1 MGAPN
6 SFSVVRVFRC
16 TRAILLLLGLL
27 IGFTACTTT
36 RNTLFLEIDDSAQ
49 RGDFDGAINLL
60 EEHERRLYT
69 DRDGVL
75 LHLDRGMLLHFAGR
89 HRESVLELQEAE
101 RLIEEYFTLQL
112 RQATTSL
119 LLNDTAMNYAG
130 EDFEDIYLNVFS
142 ALGYLAMN
150 DPQAAFVEIRRIDN
164 KLNLLETKY
173 RSLAA
178 GFAAADDFGAPPPD
192 PGDARFYNSALAR
205 YLSLVIYRSEGNRD
219 SARISFEQMENAFAE
234 QRSLYPHSNPISS
247 TSIEA
252 ADGVPLSVIAFS
264 GRSPIKRASTLR
276 IRTERNR
283 VHVIVS
289 EEDDIGLI
297 PSAYLSFEFPV
308 EAGYN
313 FRFEL
318 PRMEMRG
325 SEVTRI
331 RVLANG
337 QELGEVGLLEDMQR
351 IAYET
356 FQISRPVVFVRSVVR
371 ATLKGIAGQRAGRAM
386 EEAGAQSGSALGM
399 IAGAIGAIA
408 TDIALDQSEQADLR
422 ISRFFPAFAHAGEW
436 VLEPGTHSIQ
446 VEYHGPRGLLWR
458 DDLGEVEIIP
468 GSPNLVSSFFNG

>member
-1 MGAPN
+1 MQVV
-6 SFSVVRVFRC
+6 SSVPAANVFRM
-16 TRAILLLLGLL
+16 TRATLLLLGLL

-36 RNTLFLEIDDSAQ
+36 RNTLFLEIDSSAQ

-60 EEHERRLYT
+60 EENERTLYT

-112 RQATTSL
+112 RQAATSL

-142 ALGYLAMN
+142 ALSYLAMD

-178 GFAAADDFGAPPPD
+178 GFAAADQFDAPPPD
-192 PGDARFYNSALAR
+192 PGDTRFYNSALAR

-247 TSIEA
+247 KSIEPV
-252 ADGVPLSVIAFS
+252 DGVPLSVIAFS

-289 EEDDIGLI
+289 QEDDIGLI
-297 PSAYLSFEFPV
+297 PSTYLSFEFPV

-337 QELGEVGLLEDMQR
+337 QELGEVGLLEDIQR

-356 FQISRPVVFVRSVVR
+356 FQVSRPIVFVRSVVR

-386 EEAGAQSGSALGM
+386 EEAGVASGSAIGWL
-399 IAGAIGAIA
+399 AGAIGSIA

-436 VLEPGTHSIQ
+436 VLDPGTYRIE
-446 VEYHGPRGLLWR
+446 VEYLGPRGLLWR
-458 DDLGEVEIIP
+458 DDLGEVNIRP

>member
-1 MGAPN
+1 MR
-6 SFSVVRVFRC
+6 VRYC
-16 TRAILLLLGLL
+16 LLGLTIFFVSL
-27 IGFTACTTT
+27 GCTTT
-36 RNTLFLEIDDSAQ
+36 RNTLFLEIDTAAQ
-49 RGDFDGAINLL
+49 RGDFDTALVLMEQN
-60 EEHERRLYT
+60 ERTLFS

-112 RQATTSL
+112 RQAAVSL

-130 EDFEDIYLNVFS
+130 EDFEDIYLNVFN
-142 ALGYLAMN
+142 ALNFLALN
-150 DPQAAFVEIRRIDN
+150 DPEAAFVEVRRIDN

-178 GFAAADDFGAPPPD
+178 GFAAADGFDAPQPT
-192 PGDARFYNSALAR
+192 PGETRFYNSALAR
-205 YLSLVIYRSEGNRD
+205 YLALVIYRSEGNVD

-234 QRSLYPHSNPISS
+234 QPSLYPHPNPIARK
-247 TSIEA
+247 SIEPT
-252 ADGVPLSVIAFS
+252 DGIPLSVLAFS

-283 VHVIVS
+283 VIVIVS
-289 EEDDIGLI
+289 QEDDMGLI

-318 PRMEMRG
+318 PRMELRG

-331 RVLANG
+331 RVLADG
-337 QELGEVGLLEDMQR
+337 RELGEAQLLEDMQR

-356 FQISRPVVFVRSVVR
+356 FQVSRPIVFVRSVVR

-386 EEAGAQSGSALGM
+386 EEAGAASGSAIGWL
-399 IAGAIGAIA
+399 AGAIGAIA

-436 VLEPGTHSIQ
+436 VLDPGTYRIEI
-446 VEYHGPRGLLWR
+446 EYLGPRGLLWR
-458 DDLGEVEIIP
+458 DDLGNIDVRP